1 MRYQQLGA
9 SGLTVSGVGLGC
21 NTFGDTVP
29 GERVPE
35 IVHAALDAGVTF
47 FDSADLYGSRPG
59 EGEELLGKALSGQRD
74 DVILATKFGMDV
86 GDLNGSNWG
95 RRGSRRYIKRAV
107 EGSLSRLNTDWIDL
121 YQVHEPDKMTPIE
134 ETLAAL
140 DDLVRE
146 GKVRYVGC
154 SNFAGWQLADAF
166 WISNTSGYSRF
177 ISAQNPYSLL
187 NRDIERELVPAAEN
201 FGMGILPYYPL
212 ASGLLT
218 GKYRRGHEAPE
229 GTRLATRPQRLDDAN
244 FDNIEALESFADKRE
259 LKLLDVAIG
268 GLAAQ
273 PGVSSVISGAS
284 TSDQVRRNVV
294 AANWVPTAED
304 LAEIDEITQ

>member
-29 GERVPE
+29 GERVPG
-35 IVHAALDAGVTF
+35 IVQAALDVGVTF

-86 GDLNGSNWG
+86 GDLNGTHWG

-107 EGSLSRLNTDWIDL
+107 EGSLRRLNTDWIDL
-121 YQVHEPDKMTPIE
+121 YQIHEPDEVTPLE

-154 SNFAGWQLADAF
+154 SNFAAWQLTDAA
-166 WISNTSGYSRF
+166 WIANTAGYSQL

-187 NRDIERELVPAAEN
+187 KRDIERELIPAAEN

-218 GKYRRGHEAPE
+218 GKYRRGHKAPE
-229 GTRLATRPQRLDDAN
+229 GTRLATRPQRLADAN
-244 FDNIEALESFADKRE
+244 FDTIEALEAFAHARDLE
-259 LKLLDVAIG
+259 ILDVAIA

-284 TSDQVRRNVV
+284 TPEQVRRNVA

-304 LAEIDEITQ
+304 LAELDELTE